1 MNGKKRRGISFGTVF
16 MVLLTI
22 AVLGAS
28 SVVLTRFAGDMN
40 KRLDAQQLVNAISGS
55 LDLPELSL
63 SDIPIFP
70 QAGDTS
76 AAGASNSGAVP
87 ASGASQTLAPAF
99 GEGLAEG
106 PAPTPVPAKQTFTLA
121 AAGTAAFDTTVRK
134 SAYHSESKT
143 YDYSQMFSLLSPEL
157 QADLSL
163 ATLENTLVDN
173 GKLNDINTTKD
184 VLDGLK
190 AAGLDMLAL
199 GHEHILDLGL
209 RGLSETEVTVR
220 AAGFSVIGA
229 HAQPEEAQSIP
240 ILNLGGVQAAFLH
253 YTDLISNTGKKAI
266 KANNSAYALPAYS
279 AEAVA
284 GDIQTARSQ
293 GAQVV
298 IVAIHWGGDAQT
310 KVTKEQQQIA
320 QQIADAGADILLGMH
335 NQAALPIVY
344 LTGNRA
350 DGVKRPTLVCYS
362 LGALI
367 TGERGSANIA
377 GMVLQL
383 TISFDPASGMVA
395 FDQVQYVPTYIWR
408 YKEDG
413 QYKYRAV
420 ASDMTPPQEMEAS
433 QQEAMARALEKIQKL
448 LADSPAKQRSAAN

>member
-1 MNGKKRRGISFGTVF
+1 
-16 MVLLTI
+16 
-22 AVLGAS
+22 
-28 SVVLTRFAGDMN
+28 MN

-55 LDLPELSL
+55 LDLPQLSL

-70 QAGDTS
+70 KAGDTS
-76 AAGASNSGAVP
+76 SQGSSNEGTQPAPGTSGAPTQAPSGVP
-87 ASGASQTLAPAF
+87 TA
-99 GEGLAEG
+99 
-106 PAPTPVPAKQTFTLA
+106 TPVPAKHTFTLA
-121 AAGTAAFDTTVRK
+121 VAGAAAFDNTIRK

-143 YDYSQMFSLLSPEL
+143 YDYSQMFSLLANEF
-157 QADLSL
+157 QADLCL

-173 GKLNDINTTKD
+173 GKFNDVNTTKD

-190 AAGLDMLAL
+190 AAGLDMLSL

-220 AAGFSVIGA
+220 SAGFSVIGA

-253 YTDLISNTGKKAI
+253 YTALISNTGKKAI
-266 KANNSAYALPAYS
+266 KANNSAYALPEYS
-279 AEAVA
+279 AETVQK
-284 GDIQTARSQ
+284 DIKAARSQ

-298 IVAIHWGGDAQT
+298 IVLIHWGADAQA
-310 KVTKEQQQIA
+310 KVTKEQQQMA

-335 NQAALPIVY
+335 NQVVQPIAY
-344 LTGNRA
+344 LTGTRP
-350 DGVKRPTLVCYS
+350 DGAKRPTLVCYS

-367 TGERGSANIA
+367 TGGRDNANIA
-377 GMVLQL
+377 GMILQL
-383 TISFDPASGMVA
+383 SISFDPASGMVA
-395 FDQVQYVPTYIWR
+395 FDRVQYTPTYIWR

-420 ASDMTPPQEMEAS
+420 ASDAAAPESMDSS
-433 QQEAMARALEKIQKL
+433 QQDAMARALDRIQKL
-448 LADSPAKQRSAAN
+448 LADSPAKQRSAEK